1 MFYCIKK
8 GLFPQLE
15 NVSKIPVGPRGF
27 NGSQG
32 PIGPAGPQ
40 GFNGTQGSQGFN
52 GSQGPQGP
60 KGAGDFSQC
69 VHKTEDLVGN
79 QSPITSNSIAN
90 PVKVIKGEPRVS
102 SFKGEIHDYSLCN
115 LVDNEKCKDVCQ
127 LVWLTFTQMKTWV
140 MQSWV
145 NQV

>member
-1 MFYCIKK
+1 MDQRD
-8 GLFPQLE
+8 LRDSME
-15 NVSKIPVGPRGF
+15 HRVPRV
-27 NGSQG
+27 
-32 PIGPAGPQ
+32 
-40 GFNGTQGSQGFN
+40 FN

-69 VHKTEDLVGN
+69 EHKTEDLVGN

-127 LVWLTFTQMKTWV
+127 IVWLTFTQMKTWV
-140 MQSWV
+140 TKSWV